1 MKPASRDLLVLS
13 RNVTIDKIEMEREVE
28 KLNKILLEAES
39 LSNFC
44 VVNEIIDVNRYSII
58 DNPIKIERMIRQN
71 KIKPFIFI
79 SNKN

>member
-44 VVNEIIDVNRYSII
+44 VVNEIIDVNRYRII